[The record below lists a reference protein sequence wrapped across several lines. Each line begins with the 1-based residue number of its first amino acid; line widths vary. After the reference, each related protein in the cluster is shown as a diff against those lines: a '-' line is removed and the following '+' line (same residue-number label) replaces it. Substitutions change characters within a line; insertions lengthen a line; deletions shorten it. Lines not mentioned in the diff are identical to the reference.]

1 MGNNMGSPAG
11 YYEFKEDD
19 GTWRPCKSSAEIAD
33 ALANGMSELNLG
45 KHKIVLD
52 STPMKQINLKTQKER
67 ELRFVAVQWVQWQT
81 SDVHEWP
88 RTWTDLPPDES
99 GAVEEGF
106 KGGKRHHYT
115 ASFSYG
121 AASPQPASPQPA
133 SPEPEAPRLSA
144 PEAGLPRARGLV
156 VCACRLPAMH
166 GAQEGRGQAP
176 HLGDPPAGGPLA
188 PAGDPRLEILAHAD
202 APAGLR
208 RIRPPDGRRRGRAR
222 RHPPV
227 RRVLDGQAADA
238 GRLAH

>member
-11 YYEFKEDD
+11 YYEFKEDN

-33 ALANGMSELNLG
+33 ALAKGMSELNLG

-121 AASPQPASPQPA
+121 AASLQPASPQPA
-133 SPEPEAPRLSA
+133 F
-144 PEAGLPRARGLV
+144 
-156 VCACRLPAMH
+156 
-166 GAQEGRGQAP
+166 
-176 HLGDPPAGGPLA
+176 
-188 PAGDPRLEILAHAD
+188 
-202 APAGLR
+202 
-208 RIRPPDGRRRGRAR
+208 
-222 RHPPV
+222 
-227 RRVLDGQAADA
+227 
-238 GRLAH
+238 

>member
-11 YYEFKEDD
+11 YYEFKEDN

-33 ALANGMSELNLG
+33 ALAKGMSELNLG

-67 ELRFVAVQWVQWQT
+67 ELRFVAVQWQT

-121 AASPQPASPQPA
+121 AASPQPASPQLA

-144 PEAGLPRARGLV
+144 PEAGLPRARGYLELGSQLAEEFEYVYGVHERVFLALLLV
-156 VCACRLPAMH
+156 NLCVEVL
-166 GAQEGRGQAP
+166 GRSQL
-176 HLGDPPAGGPLA
+176 H
-188 PAGDPRLEILAHAD
+188 
-202 APAGLR
+202 
-208 RIRPPDGRRRGRAR
+208 
-222 RHPPV
+222 
-227 RRVLDGQAADA
+227 RVGVFQ
-238 GRLAH
+238 GF